1 MSMMLY
7 AARMVMAV
15 LVAIIIGVK
24 HGLSEGF
31 LTYVVVMLLVEISHG
46 AKK

>member
-1 MSMMLY
+1 MNMMLY
-7 AARMVMAV
+7 AARMVLAV

-24 HGLSEGF
+24 HGIAEGA

-46 AKK
+46 AQK

>member
-1 MSMMLY
+1 MNMILY
-7 AARMVMAV
+7 AVRMVLAV

-24 HGLSEGF
+24 HGISEGF